1 MDNFINPERLSA
13 LITSM
18 LKISKEMEKIESL
31 RDSVESYF
39 LASVK
44 ESFISYVNDMY
55 LSIQEISDPSADI
68 KEILLQHVD
77 GAYDQLQKE
86 QSIYNEHLLYLI
98 KEVYQELNIQK
109 A

>member
-1 MDNFINPERLSA
+1 MDNFINQERLSA

-77 GAYDQLQKE
+77 KLPSHIISAILQIDQKVDEDWPLTLVDHE
-86 QSIYNEHLLYLI
+86 G
-98 KEVYQELNIQK
+98 
-109 A
+109 